1 VLVVAA
7 PHRSAA
13 TTRGADRC
21 TEYVAQAACC
31 SVAAFKFARH
41 EQDDLTL
48 TAAVTAADWRRRSG
62 GRARATG
69 RTPRCSQ

>member
-1 VLVVAA
+1 MLVVAA

-21 TEYVAQAACC
+21 TEYVAQACC

-41 EQDDLTL
+41 EQDDL
-48 TAAVTAADWRRRSG
+48 
-62 GRARATG
+62 
-69 RTPRCSQ
+69 